1 MKKRM
6 RETRDTAARVE
17 LRVNEDGTSVL
28 FGYAAVFPDGT
39 EKSAYRYGSVTET
52 ITPGAFARALRDKQ
66 DVRALF
72 NHDSGNLLG
81 RISSGTLRL
90 VEDQT
95 GLRYEID
102 MPDTTLAKDVRAL
115 VERGDL
121 TGSSFAFRIKSE
133 TWKRDDN
140 NPNCYRREINDVD
153 LIDVGPVT
161 FPAYAGTQA
170 AMRSE
175 EIDALEAEAKAA
187 IESEAQ
193 GDNQAR
199 SEGEEE
205 ARRSEEAEQLEM
217 RIRIA
222 NIGGSNE

>member
-1 MKKRM
+1 
-6 RETRDTAARVE
+6 
-17 LRVNEDGTSVL
+17 
-28 FGYAAVFPDGT
+28 
-39 EKSAYRYGSVTET
+39 
-52 ITPGAFARALRDKQ
+52 
-66 DVRALF
+66 
-72 NHDSGNLLG
+72 
-81 RISSGTLRL
+81 
-90 VEDQT
+90 
-95 GLRYEID
+95 

-175 EIDALEAEAKAA
+175 DIDALEAEAKAA

-199 SEGEEE
+199 SDEEEE
-205 ARRSEEAEQLEM
+205 ARRSEEAEQLEIM
-217 RIRIA
+217 IKIA
-222 NIGGSNE
+222 TTIGESNE

>member
-17 LRVNEDGTSVL
+17 LRVADDGSAVL
-28 FGYAAVFPDGT
+28 SGYAAVFPDGT
-39 EKSAYRYGSVTET
+39 EKSSYRYGSVIET
-52 ITPGAFARALRDKQ
+52 IAPGAFARALRDKQ

-81 RISSGTLRL
+81 RISSGTLHL
-90 VEDQT
+90 QEDQA

-102 MPDTTLAKDVRAL
+102 LPDTTLARDVRTL

-121 TGSSFAFRIKSE
+121 SGSSFAFRVKAE
-133 TWKRDDN
+133 TWRKDDS

-175 EIDALEAEAKAA
+175 DIDALEAEAKAA
-187 IESEAQ
+187 TESEAQ
-193 GDNQAR
+193 GNNQAR
-199 SEGEEE
+199 SEMEE
-205 ARRSEEAEQLEM
+205 ARRSEEAAELEL
-217 RIRIA
+217 RIKLA
-222 NIGGSNE
+222 NMGVQA